1 MRMCVQKENSGWELL
16 AVSRHY
22 IDEGH
27 ETGGTRSVQDGAG
40 SAANGGDSMATDE
53 QLMLEF
59 QKGSH
64 GAFNELF
71 LRYREPVY
79 GFFRRRVAHPAR
91 AEELAQESFVALLR
105 GAQRYEPRAT
115 FRAYL
120 FGVAYKILANDRR
133 KLSQNSE
140 GAGPGLDFPGPS
152 APGGA
157 APGRCETGIWVRE
170 AVEKLDG
177 NDRDVLLLR
186 EYEELSYEEIAGVLR
201 VPVNTV
207 RSRLFRAR
215 LALKEIL
222 AAAPGRSVRKEN
234 ALESSI

>member
-1 MRMCVQKENSGWELL
+1 MCLQKENPGRELL
-16 AVSRHY
+16 VASRHY
-22 IDEGH
+22 INEGH
-27 ETGGTRSVQDGAG
+27 ESGGTRSAQDGA
-40 SAANGGDSMATDE
+40 SSLANGGNSMATDE

-64 GAFNELF
+64 EAFNELF
-71 LRYREPVY
+71 LRYRDPVY

-91 AEELAQESFVALLR
+91 AEELAQESFVAVLR

-140 GAGPGLDFPGPS
+140 GAGPGLDVPGPP

-157 APGRCETGIWVRE
+157 ESALWVRQAIE
-170 AVEKLDG
+170 RLEG
-177 NDRDVLLLR
+177 RDREVLLLR

-215 LALKEIL
+215 LALKEML
-222 AAAPGRSVRKEN
+222 VSGPARSARNEN

>member
-1 MRMCVQKENSGWELL
+1 MIENGKWQ
-16 AVSRHY
+16 
-22 IDEGH
+22 
-27 ETGGTRSVQDGAG
+27 TGGKAMADDA
-40 SAANGGDSMATDE
+40 MATDE
-53 QLMLEF
+53 QLILEF
-59 QKGSH
+59 QRGSH
-64 GAFNELF
+64 DAFTELF
-71 LRYREPVY
+71 QRYRELIY
-79 GFFRRRVAHPAR
+79 SFFRRRVNHPSR
-91 AEELAQESFVALLR
+91 AEELAQETFVAVLR
-105 GAQRYEPRAT
+105 GAQRYEPRGT
-115 FRAYL
+115 FRSYL
-120 FGVAYKILANDRR
+120 FAIAYKILANDRR

-177 NDRDVLLLR
+177 NDREVLLLR